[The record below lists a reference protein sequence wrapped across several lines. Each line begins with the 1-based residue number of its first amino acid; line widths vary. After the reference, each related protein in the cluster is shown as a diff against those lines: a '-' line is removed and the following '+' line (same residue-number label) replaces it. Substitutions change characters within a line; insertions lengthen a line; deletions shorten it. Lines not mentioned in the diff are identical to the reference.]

1 MGQTKIRQLTS
12 FLGLGSNLGNRK
24 KNLDS
29 AISHL
34 KSKAGSIVKASE
46 VYESEPWGLK
56 NQNFYLNQVIELK
69 TSMSPKNLLKCC
81 KSIENKMGRSRS
93 IKWGERNI
101 DIDILYFSEIIL
113 NEDNLTI
120 PHPLIQERKFVL
132 VPLNELSKNFIHPIF
147 KKTNHEILKNS
158 KDNSKI
164 YLYGN
169 K

>member
-1 MGQTKIRQLTS
+1 
-12 FLGLGSNLGNRK
+12 
-24 KNLDS
+24 
-29 AISHL
+29 
-34 KSKAGSIVKASE
+34 VKASE